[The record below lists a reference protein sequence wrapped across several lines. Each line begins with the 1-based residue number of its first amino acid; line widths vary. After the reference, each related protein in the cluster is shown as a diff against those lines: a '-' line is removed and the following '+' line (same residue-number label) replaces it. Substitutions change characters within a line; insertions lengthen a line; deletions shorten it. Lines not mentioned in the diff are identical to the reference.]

1 MLQKRFLFTTTFPTR
16 GQLWSEYSLF
26 LSSFPLYFF
35 LIFFYHAK
43 KRAKIRKT
51 VSQVNCI
58 IIHCLDRLPT
68 HNIFSSTQN
77 RRNSRRCHIFDRT
90 SLEQIDSAVT
100 TDLFLI
106 TTSEYNDSVQCY
118 KLLCPVYLRQDPA
131 SVANKF
137 ISSKRPSSPLKQTPP
152 ELFEFVENEIF
163 TQEKFYQQLTMLD
176 RFFEERR
183 QNTTST
189 PSPSSH
195 PNLKFYS
202 GMSWQDAFLMLEI
215 TTTSLFLGSL
225 SSAKDHTKIKEIDT
239 LGTVLDKNRYDL
251 AHLYQLLNIYNFN
264 ILVTFMIWYL
274 LTDKR
279 NMVFSNVWQTTLE
292 NIFIYDLWYTMT
304 KIRMLLTEALT
315 TGHQKIQSFQRL
327 AVKSTLTFANEINLG
342 PFQRLAY
349 FGKPYT
355 VKRLKHQYRAPLTRN
370 KQTNFSTFD
379 LIVKKNDMPTTIH
392 PTMSV
397 MSSAMTDTN
406 DNDNTAAISS
416 INNNVF
422 FVRAQDFLPNDNHLT
437 MFDIQT
443 TTTTTTTAA
452 ATTFNSTPL
461 VLNQQQQQ
469 QQQPY
474 QSSCQL
480 LTQPQQLQQAEYQ
493 QHVFSTHDLQ
503 LIDDFVYLIS
513 DRDLST
519 PSNILHHHQQQQ
531 QYQQQH

>member
-1 MLQKRFLFTTTFPTR
+1 M
-16 GQLWSEYSLF
+16 
-26 LSSFPLYFF
+26 
-35 LIFFYHAK
+35 
-43 KRAKIRKT
+43 
-51 VSQVNCI
+51 NCI

-90 SLEQIDSAVT
+90 SLEQIDSAIT

-106 TTSEYNDSVQCY
+106 TTSEYNDSVQCF

-131 SVANKF
+131 ASVANKF
-137 ISSKRPSSPLKQTPP
+137 SSSKRPSSPLKQTPP
-152 ELFEFVENEIF
+152 ELFEFVENELF

-183 QNTTST
+183 RNTTN
-189 PSPSSH
+189 SPASSSSSLR

-379 LIVKKNDMPTTIH
+379 LIVKKNDMPTT
-392 PTMSV
+392 TMS
-397 MSSAMTDTN
+397 SDTN
-406 DNDNTAAISS
+406 DIDNAAATAISS

-443 TTTTTTTAA
+443 TTTTMTTTTSTSAVD
-452 ATTFNSTPL
+452 TTFNSTPL
-461 VLNQQQQQ
+461 LLNL

-480 LTQPQQLQQAEYQ
+480 LAQSQQLQQSQQLHQAEYPP
-493 QHVFSTHDLQ
+493 HVFSTHDLQ

-519 PSNILHHHQQQQ
+519 PSNILQQ
-531 QYQQQH
+531 